1 MASSTSGLLTSVGS
15 HVYFESTLSTKFSIK
30 AITLERRR
38 LLNVDLQ
45 VLFEMPLF
53 SKYPLTVI
61 ALERYMRANMPL
73 EGSQCRAY
81 SAADNTL
88 KRVCVVTSLNMFLD
102 LSNSFTDFT
111 AENTSVCGTV
121 SLLLLFL
128 LNVLFQLRNN

>member
-1 MASSTSGLLTSVGS
+1 M
-15 HVYFESTLSTKFSIK
+15 YFESTLSTKFSIK

-73 EGSQCRAY
+73 EDSQCRAY
-81 SAADNTL
+81 SAADSTL
-88 KRVCVVTSLNMFLD
+88 KRVCVVTYLNMFLD
-102 LSNSFTDFT
+102 LSNSFTGFT
-111 AENTSVCGTV
+111 AESTSVGGTV